1 MGLTIL
7 AYQRRKQMNSK
18 SLWDL
23 DPFKFNTTTVGF
35 DGMVKKL
42 QQSMMDAAPQGYP
55 PYNIK
60 KVDSGKYV
68 IEMAVAGFGKSD
80 IEITLK
86 DGKLVVEGKAK
97 SDDVSE
103 YLHKGIA
110 ERGFNRSFTLAD
122 KVEVN
127 NADMINGMLRIWLDF
142 IAEQEAAPKKI
153 KINEPPENEV
163 SKSELLQETKKSG
176 E

>member
-1 MGLTIL
+1 
-7 AYQRRKQMNSK
+7 MNTK

-35 DGMVKKL
+35 DDMVKKL

-86 DGKLVVEGKAK
+86 DGKLVIEGQAK
-97 SDDVSE
+97 SDDTAE

-110 ERGFNRSFTLAD
+110 ERGFTRQFTLAD

-127 NADMINGMLRIWLDF
+127 NADMLNGMLRIWLDF

-153 KINEPPENEV
+153 NIETPED
-163 SKSELLQETKKSG
+163 SKAELLQESKK
-176 E
+176 